1 MITVLPVKD
10 NSKVSFLFETIG
22 IEFTSESAA
31 VEAKEKG
38 KVCGYCLFYMNEKEI
53 VIEKIEPLNDIFL
66 ADGILRSALHV
77 AVCNNINR
85 AFYGENAPEEL
96 FKKLKFILNEENKE
110 LNINKLFESCCGCA
124 DKNT

>member
-10 NSKVSFLFETIG
+10 NSKVSFLFETNG

-31 VEAKEKG
+31 VEAKEKE

-77 AVCNNINR
+77 AVCNNINS

>member
-10 NSKVSFLFETIG
+10 EEKIKELFKNNGLEYTTI
-22 IEFTSESAA
+22 SSV
-31 VEAKEKG
+31 VEAKEG
-38 KVCGYCLFYMNEKEI
+38 EKVCGYCLFNLSKKDI
-53 VIEKIEPLNDIFL
+53 TVEKIEPTGDIFL

-77 AVCNNINR
+77 AVCNNVNT
-85 AFYGENAPEEL
+85 AFYGENAPLEML
-96 FKKLKFILNEENKE
+96 KKLKFILNEETKE